1 MCIQALSVHLHFR
14 KHTFTCCVE
23 MLSCSGSNIQG
34 HFPFILKLFRA
45 EAAFPAPLRGL
56 QWATTPNP
64 PGILGTFSL
73 WFQVTTYTLWAQ
85 ITGTHTTP
93 STVVYCTF
101 VVCTELVLLA
111 FPLSSRACHSTH
123 ILINWVGQQLGLTLK
138 LAIGFKPESHSD
150 GKYHTLKNCK
160 WYAHSH

>member
-1 MCIQALSVHLHFR
+1 MLVSLSGLHIPSIIGLWSCINLVPFIMCIHALSVHLHFR
-14 KHTFTCCVE
+14 KQTLTCCVE

-73 WFQVTTYTLWAQ
+73 WFQVTTYTHTLS
-85 ITGTHTTP
+85 TDHRHTHNTLHSSLLYFCCLYRVGFVSFPSLLLCLSFNTHT
-93 STVVYCTF
+93 Y
-101 VVCTELVLLA
+101 
-111 FPLSSRACHSTH
+111 
-123 ILINWVGQQLGLTLK
+123 QLGWTTTWTN
-138 LAIGFKPESHSD
+138 A
-150 GKYHTLKNCK
+150 
-160 WYAHSH
+160 